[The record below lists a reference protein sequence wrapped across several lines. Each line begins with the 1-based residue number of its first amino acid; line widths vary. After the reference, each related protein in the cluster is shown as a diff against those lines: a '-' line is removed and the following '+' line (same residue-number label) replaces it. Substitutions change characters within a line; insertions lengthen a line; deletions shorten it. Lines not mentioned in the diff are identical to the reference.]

1 MLEFDNSLPTYGGV
15 TIAIVIIL
23 FFITSITLSKYN
35 VKKNGYYSVL
45 AWIPFARLYLLGKF
59 TIHKLFGF
67 LLMIGIILSGKIIL
81 DVDGVEKTYSF
92 LPENI
97 RIIVFYTTIT
107 IETFLFALL
116 FFKYE
121 KRKQRKEIGMVVQ
134 TDNYVNDSVSRSLRK
149 TPEIEDFRVVQA
161 RMRKEQIEKEKS
173 FVESNHIPS
182 DEELKR
188 RNEEKNTKKYVEN
201 KMNNQQDFID
211 NFKI

>member
-107 IETFLFALL
+107 IETFLFALA
-116 FFKYE
+116 
-121 KRKQRKEIGMVVQ
+121 
-134 TDNYVNDSVSRSLRK
+134 SLRALSNSL
-149 TPEIEDFRVVQA
+149 TLFS
-161 RMRKEQIEKEKS
+161 KS
-173 FVESNHIPS
+173 AGSISNNKSPS
-182 DEELKR
+182 L
-188 RNEEKNTKKYVEN
+188 T
-201 KMNNQQDFID
+201 
-211 NFKI
+211 

>member
-1 MLEFDNSLPTYGGV
+1 
-15 TIAIVIIL
+15 
-23 FFITSITLSKYN
+23 
-35 VKKNGYYSVL
+35 
-45 AWIPFARLYLLGKF
+45 
-59 TIHKLFGF
+59 
-67 LLMIGIILSGKIIL
+67 MIGIILSGKIIL

-161 RMRKEQIEKEKS
+161 RIDKEKEEKEKK

-182 DEELKR
+182 DEDLKK
-188 RNEEKNTKKYVEN
+188 KNQTKDN
-201 KMNNQQDFID
+201 KDYNLKKIKSQQDYID